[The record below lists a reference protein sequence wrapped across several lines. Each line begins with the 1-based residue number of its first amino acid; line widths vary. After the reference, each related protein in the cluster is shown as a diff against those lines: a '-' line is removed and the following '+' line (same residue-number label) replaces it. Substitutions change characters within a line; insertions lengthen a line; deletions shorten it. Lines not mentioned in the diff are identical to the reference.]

1 VIKNYEFKKKD
12 KVNLRRQ
19 INVIKEIYKN
29 KEKNIVINE
38 L

>member
-1 VIKNYEFKKKD
+1 MNFKKKE
-12 KVNLRRQ
+12 KANLRRQ

>member
-1 VIKNYEFKKKD
+1 MNFKKKE
-12 KVNLRRQ
+12 KANLRRQ

-29 KEKNIVINE
+29 KEKKVVINE